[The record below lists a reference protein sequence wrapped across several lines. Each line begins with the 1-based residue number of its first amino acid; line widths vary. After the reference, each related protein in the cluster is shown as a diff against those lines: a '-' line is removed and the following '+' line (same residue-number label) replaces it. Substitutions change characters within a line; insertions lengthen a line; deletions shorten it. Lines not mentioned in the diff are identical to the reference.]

1 MKHRNYDNIVIKVLF
16 YVNTLCCVVQAGLPG
31 TNLLDV
37 GEDEEHSCADSK
49 PVRPLLKNKWDHPR

>member
-1 MKHRNYDNIVIKVLF
+1 MVVVSDSE
-16 YVNTLCCVVQAGLPG
+16 TLCCVVQAGLPG